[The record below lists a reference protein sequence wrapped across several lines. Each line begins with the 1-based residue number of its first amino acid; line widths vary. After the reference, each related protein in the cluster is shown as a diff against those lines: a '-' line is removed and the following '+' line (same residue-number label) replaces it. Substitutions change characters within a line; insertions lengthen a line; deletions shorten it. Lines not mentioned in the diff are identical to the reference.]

1 MGAGHCH
8 DPASTQHMS
17 GKPLRPGTVV
27 EPLLKRVL
35 HRRIAPRHGIA
46 DNHQVRVRLQ
56 MAGTEALLQGDAL
69 RFQLCA
75 HGGIDIGIGAADGV
89 PQLFGEHGQ
98 AAHEGAADAKNVY
111 VHFEFSCGSGPCPR
125 SGPDCLKIVPAV
137 TSGSTAPSEAPMS
150 HASFWDFSLHI
161 YRLPQVSETCLTL
174 QNVHGFDV
182 NVLLFAC
189 WYGRNTATCR
199 QPCCRTH
206 CSFRHNGP
214 QEVVRPLR
222 HARTWMKEA
231 LAQPHTLVS
240 QMSAAGELRE
250 KIKAVE
256 LRSEQ
261 LQQQALERL
270 ARNDPATQSPASA
283 EADTPDR
290 HALAIA
296 HNLQKVR
303 EASAVTLTPALAGL
317 LQILQE
323 TATSA

>member
-1 MGAGHCH
+1 
-8 DPASTQHMS
+8 
-17 GKPLRPGTVV
+17 
-27 EPLLKRVL
+27 
-35 HRRIAPRHGIA
+35 
-46 DNHQVRVRLQ
+46 
-56 MAGTEALLQGDAL
+56 
-69 RFQLCA
+69 
-75 HGGIDIGIGAADGV
+75 
-89 PQLFGEHGQ
+89 
-98 AAHEGAADAKNVY
+98 
-111 VHFEFSCGSGPCPR
+111 
-125 SGPDCLKIVPAV
+125 
-137 TSGSTAPSEAPMS
+137 MS

-174 QNVHGFDV
+174 QNAHGFDV

-189 WYGRNTATCR
+189 WYGRSHGHMPPALLSDALQFSAQWST
-199 QPCCRTH
+199 
-206 CSFRHNGP
+206 
-214 QEVVRPLR
+214 EVVRPLR
-222 HARTWMKEA
+222 HARTWMKGA

-240 QMSAAGELRE
+240 QMSGAGELRE

-323 TATSA
+323 NATSA